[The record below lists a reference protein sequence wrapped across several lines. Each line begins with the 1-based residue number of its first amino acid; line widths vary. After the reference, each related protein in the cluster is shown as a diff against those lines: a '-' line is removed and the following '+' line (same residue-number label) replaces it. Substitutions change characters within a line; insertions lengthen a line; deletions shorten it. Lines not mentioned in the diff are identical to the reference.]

1 MTLGHQAVT
10 GTEGARSTH
19 GADCAVT
26 VLAQRRH
33 GFRERHIRPRP
44 VANLV
49 YRVGVGVAG
58 AAVVVTGVVLLPLPG
73 PGWVVIFFGLALLA
87 TEFAWAGR
95 LLRFARTHVAEWT
108 AWVQGQSRLLRGV
121 VAAAGLA
128 LACGVVAAYLNWRGV
143 PGWVPFV

>member
-1 MTLGHQAVT
+1 MTLGNQAVT
-10 GTEGARSTH
+10 GTEGTRGTAGT
-19 GADCAVT
+19 VT
-26 VLAQRRH
+26 VPSQRRH

-49 YRVGVGVAG
+49 YRAGVGVAG

-73 PGWVVIFFGLALLA
+73 PGWVVIFLGLGLLA

-95 LLRFARTHVAEWT
+95 LLRFARHHVAQWT

-121 VAAAGLA
+121 VTAAGLA
-128 LACGVVAAYLNWRGV
+128 LACGVAAAYLSWRGV